1 MCSGREYTV
10 QVVGVWVLLE
20 AIVPFTRDFQPLRL
34 LRTGPFGAPGIA
46 GPSSGHAIRAFGA
59 VVA

>member
-10 QVVGVWVLLE
+10 QVVEAWVLLE
-20 AIVPFTRDFQPLRL
+20 ETVPFTGLSALRL
-34 LRTGPFGAPGIA
+34 LRTGHFGAPGIA
-46 GPSSGHAIRAFGA
+46 SPFSGHAIRAFGA